1 MDYKTLYEAEL
12 TKNKKLKEFR
22 DSVIDTLKCD
32 DDLKDSEIIDMID
45 EMENDWDPNHYQELK
60 EHYEK
65 TMSKEHGW
73 GNAIMAEMYEK
84 KDIENEELKE
94 QIFGINNNDMKIEGF
109 AEQVVRLSSEN
120 KILKDKSKGFKTLF
134 REVKKLTKELGELKK
149 YETMIHCVWSDLYWA
164 DKACVEVSF
173 KDVQA
178 SCDYYENEEFVK
190 KEVVDDSEEEESSE
204 EEEEEKLMSPDEYTQ
219 DWLETQLS
227 PDDVGDEER
236 YIVGAECQKGFQDIF
251 EGDMAH
257 YYDDNKTKMC
267 PKMEAEWREEF
278 PHKDDD
284 IPYFHDDVGVLA
296 DNIEQYYLNTLKIPK
311 SKMDEWRESYEKEMY
326 GEEES

>member
-1 MDYKTLYEAEL
+1 
-12 TKNKKLKEFR
+12 
-22 DSVIDTLKCD
+22 
-32 DDLKDSEIIDMID
+32 
-45 EMENDWDPNHYQELK
+45 
-60 EHYEK
+60 
-65 TMSKEHGW
+65 
-73 GNAIMAEMYEK
+73 
-84 KDIENEELKE
+84 
-94 QIFGINNNDMKIEGF
+94 MKIEGF

>member
-12 TKNKKLKEFR
+12 TKNKKLKE
-22 DSVIDTLKCD
+22 
-32 DDLKDSEIIDMID
+32 
-45 EMENDWDPNHYQELK
+45 ENKELK

-73 GNAIMAEMYEK
+73 GNAIMAEMYEQ

-94 QIFGINNNDMKIEGF
+94 QIFGINDNDMKIEGF

-134 REVKKLTKELGELKK
+134 REVKRLTNQLGELKK

-190 KEVVDDSEEEESSE
+190 KEVVDDSEEES
-204 EEEEEKLMSPDEYTQ
+204 
-219 DWLETQLS
+219 
-227 PDDVGDEER
+227 
-236 YIVGAECQKGFQDIF
+236 
-251 EGDMAH
+251 
-257 YYDDNKTKMC
+257 
-267 PKMEAEWREEF
+267 
-278 PHKDDD
+278 
-284 IPYFHDDVGVLA
+284 
-296 DNIEQYYLNTLKIPK
+296 
-311 SKMDEWRESYEKEMY
+311 
-326 GEEES
+326 